1 MVIGKVSTHSPC
13 THNPARLRRGS
24 ERAAA
29 PDAPLSPGAISNVS
43 QNLEPHPLT
52 LTHKSKVTEEV
63 PSPRGEGTDKKKKIQ
78 GTTLSPAKPGC
89 RWALH
94 PSSIPCPPTPASP
107 GGKEGSLDLEP
118 ALGGR

>member
-63 PSPRGEGTDKKKKIQ
+63 PSPRGEGTDKKKRSKELPFPQ
-78 GTTLSPAKPGC
+78 QNLAAGGLCTPLPSHAPQPLPVQAGS
-89 RWALH
+89 RALW
-94 PSSIPCPPTPASP
+94 TWNR
-107 GGKEGSLDLEP
+107 L
-118 ALGGR
+118 